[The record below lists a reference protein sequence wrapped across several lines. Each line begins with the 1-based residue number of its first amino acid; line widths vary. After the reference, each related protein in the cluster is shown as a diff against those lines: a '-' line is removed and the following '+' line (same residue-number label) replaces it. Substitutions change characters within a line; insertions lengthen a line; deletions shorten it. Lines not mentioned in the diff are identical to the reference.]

1 MPAHPAIV
9 RPRRGGFT
17 LIELLVVIA
26 IIAILIGLLLPA
38 VQKVREAAARISCAN
53 NLHQLGV
60 AVHAYHDASGFLP
73 PSRLNKDGCVGW
85 TVLILP
91 FIEQGNLYQQWA
103 APTALSPNGI
113 NDSYYLKSPA
123 IQQAQVP
130 LFYCPARRGP
140 GLLSVNHATGD
151 VPEATKPPGGVV
163 PYPGALGDYACSF
176 GDNPT
181 NNIEPSD
188 DTTSGTGA
196 MVRANGVQTSNK
208 LTMTSWS
215 SQTRFDSISDGLS
228 NTLLIG
234 EKHVP
239 ITKQGVS
246 RLAPGTANEKYI
258 GDASIWNADALENV
272 GRSAGQYN
280 PLALGPNDNDNT
292 LPINVENFGSAHAGV
307 CQFVF
312 CDGSVHA
319 LPVSLNSR
327 ILGYLANRADGNP
340 VPNF

>member
-1 MPAHPAIV
+1 ML
-9 RPRRGGFT
+9 PRIPTLSLRRGFT

-38 VQKVREAAARISCAN
+38 VQKIREAAARISCAN
-53 NLHQLGV
+53 NLKQLGL
-60 AVHAYHDASGFLP
+60 AIHTYHDANNFFP
-73 PSRLNKDGCVGW
+73 PSRLNKDGCAAW

-91 FIEQGNLYQQWA
+91 YIEQDNLQRQW
-103 APTALSPNGI
+103 TSL
-113 NDSYYLKSPA
+113 NDAYYLQSA
-123 IQQAQVP
+123 AVRQAQVK
-130 LFYCPARRGP
+130 LFYCPSRRAP
-140 GLLSVNHATGD
+140 GQLSVNDNNRGD
-151 VPEATKPPGGVV
+151 VPETVGKAVGGNIAF
-163 PYPGALGDYACSF
+163 PGALGDYACSF

-188 DTTSGTGA
+188 DTTNGTGA
-196 MVRANGVQTSNK
+196 MVRANYVQTSDK
-208 LTMTSWS
+208 LHVTSWS
-215 SQTRFDSISDGLS
+215 ALTKISSISDGLS

-239 ITKQGVS
+239 INHLGQGLIIS
-246 RLAPGTANEKYI
+246 TGKYI

-280 PLALGPNDNDNT
+280 PLALGPHDNDSDTGPN
-292 LPINVENFGSAHAGV
+292 IENFGSWHSGV

-319 LPVSLNSR
+319 LAVSLDSR
-327 ILGYLANRADGNP
+327 ILGLLANRADG
-340 VPNF
+340 VPIPNY